1 MREVRNGREPDPKIA
16 AAVGMDG
23 QDIEDMYRLLAI
35 AKYDERYVIPT
46 AHSES
51 AATPDGVAA
60 MGCSLDDFGGP
71 GMGGP
76 GGTGV
81 GAAHDPNMSVE
92 ELAARFHGV
101 PPDDIAAG
109 SGRVPL
115 ANWSAG
121 ERPDSMFPG
130 R

>member
-1 MREVRNGREPDPKIA
+1 MLRKLAAMRSFMRDVRNGREPDPEIA

-23 QDIEDMYRLLAI
+23 QEIEDMYRLLAI

-51 AATPDGVAA
+51 AATPEGIAA

-71 GMGGP
+71 GM
-76 GGTGV
+76 
-81 GAAHDPNMSVE
+81 HDPNMSAE
-92 ELAARFHGV
+92 ELAAEFHGV
-101 PPDDIAAG
+101 PVRDVAAG

-115 ANWSAG
+115 ASWGPG
-121 ERPDSMFPG
+121 ERPDSMFPN